1 MLIDSHCHLIHKNYK
16 LPLNQILS
24 EAKEDGVDKF
34 ITIGTSIKE
43 NTIAIQTAEEIK
55 DVYCSIGIYPHE
67 DIGVELKDLETSLR
81 ENLKRTEKIVAI
93 GECGIDISNHDKQR
107 SVEDQIELF
116 EMQIL
121 LAKENS
127 LPLMVH
133 NRNGDKQVLEL
144 LEKHAD
150 FDLRGVV
157 HCFDSDWE
165 FAQKILNLGL
175 YVSFTNMITYPK
187 KDTLLEVVKNVPMDR
202 FLVETDAPYLPPQTL
217 RGELNYP
224 KYVKIVAEKVAQVK
238 QKPFDEVCASSYE
251 NTCSLFDI

>member
-1 MLIDSHCHLIHKNYK
+1 MLIDSHCHLIHRNYK

-43 NTIAIQTAEEIK
+43 NTIAIQTSEEIK

-67 DIGVELKDLETSLR
+67 DIGIEVKDLENSLR

-93 GECGIDISNHDKQR
+93 GECGIEVSNYDKQR

-127 LPLMVH
+127 LPLIVH
-133 NRNGDKQVLEL
+133 NRNGDRQVFEL

-165 FAQKILNLGL
+165 FAQKILNLGF
-175 YVSFTNMITYPK
+175 YISFTNMVTYPK
-187 KDTLLEVVKNVPMDR
+187 KDTLLEVVKNVPMNR

-238 QKPFDEVCASSYE
+238 QKTFEEVSNSSYE
-251 NTCSLFDI
+251 NTCKLFNI